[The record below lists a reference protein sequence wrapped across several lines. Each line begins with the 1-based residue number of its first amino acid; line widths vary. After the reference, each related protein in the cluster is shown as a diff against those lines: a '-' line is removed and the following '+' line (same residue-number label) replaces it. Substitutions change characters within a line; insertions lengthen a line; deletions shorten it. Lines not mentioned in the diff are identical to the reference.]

1 MSGRRSLG
9 LEIIDLI
16 GPRIAVLFHAV
27 EYYVMVPGTAWKAK
41 RACAKILLV
50 GLLPF
55 SMLLNTQ
62 HLSFSL
68 PYRVI
73 VNFK

>member
-1 MSGRRSLG
+1 MSGGRSLG
-9 LEIIDLI
+9 LEIIDFI

-27 EYYVMVPGTAWKAK
+27 QCYVMVPGTAWKAK

-55 SMLLNTQ
+55 SMLLNT
-62 HLSFSL
+62 
-68 PYRVI
+68 
-73 VNFK
+73 